1 MLTTNPW
8 LLYASIVGP
17 LLTGYYLII
26 GFVYYRQ
33 DLKSRIIKW
42 KSPPA
47 ASHAKPVQAEKV
59 QAEPML
65 DEQNYQQEDAPES
78 FDAEEPDADQSE
90 AIWEN
95 EAMMQQLEDL
105 SVHLKQ
111 AIQEAHQKQYSKEE
125 LILLLQLTLREYPA
139 LYGTPFQLSV
149 NNLIEAECAK
159 YGSIHLSS
167 ADRMRIWDQEN

>member
-33 DLKSRIIKW
+33 DLKSRILKW
-42 KSPPA
+42 RSPPA
-47 ASHAKPVQAEKV
+47 AAQVKPVQAEKV
-59 QAEPML
+59 QAEQMQA
-65 DEQNYQQEDAPES
+65 EENYIPES
-78 FDAEEPDADQSE
+78 FEAEEPDTDQPE
-90 AIWEN
+90 AVWEN
-95 EAMMQQLEDL
+95 ETMMQQLEDL
-105 SVHLKQ
+105 SIHLKQ
-111 AIQEAHQKQYSKEE
+111 AIQEANQKQYSKEE